1 MEDPD
6 MVGIDHGT
14 IIGALAVLAGSSVG
28 ALGPVLSNYVLQR
41 SQTQHDL
48 LNRQITQRETLYSE
62 FIKEASRI
70 YAKSLTTHL
79 GGFEDLV
86 ALYALVSRIRLLAS
100 EPVLVAA
107 EGLVRRV
114 VLHYGE
120 ADLTLEQVRVS
131 ALSAETDPLA
141 GFSVACRNELCDIL
155 ERRSRFTTLA
165 NRDT

>member
-1 MEDPD
+1 MA
-6 MVGIDHGT
+6 GIDHGT

-70 YAKSLTTHL
+70 YANSLITHL
-79 GGFEDLV
+79 GDFENLV
-86 ALYALVSRIRLLAS
+86 SLYALVSRIRLLAS

-107 EGLVRRV
+107 EALVRRV

-120 ADLTLEQVRVS
+120 PDMTVEQMRVS
-131 ALSAETDPLA
+131 ALSADTDPLA
-141 GFSVACRNELCDIL
+141 AFSVACRQELCDIL
-155 ERRSRFTTLA
+155 DRRSKFTTLS
-165 NRDT
+165 NRAR